1 MTSQPIGP
9 VLQSFFLDALITMK
23 GLRPSSVCSY
33 RDGIKLF
40 VRFVADVGSGNSDRI
55 HSGNSCRSPAEPGA
69 GPAGRQGPPPSR
81 RAMRQPRAG
90 RPGASAD
97 FSEERS

>member
-69 GPAGRQGPPPSR
+69 GPETPAAGKK
-81 RAMRQPRAG
+81 G
-90 RPGASAD
+90 RPRRG
-97 FSEERS
+97 EGCTE